1 MIMHVIHE
9 NAETSHIKDLLQH
22 LDTDQLFFIERACR
36 NERSDR
42 KQAVFRQW
50 QQFLKSEL
58 AEHHY
63 QK

>member
-42 KQAVFRQW
+42 KQEVFRQW

-58 AEHHY
+58 AERHY

>member
-22 LDTDQLFFIERACR
+22 LDTDQLFFIELACR

-58 AEHHY
+58 TERHY

>member
-42 KQAVFRQW
+42 K
-50 QQFLKSEL
+50 LSL
-58 AEHHY
+58 IHI
-63 QK
+63 

>member
-42 KQAVFRQW
+42 KQAVVCQW

-58 AEHHY
+58 AERHY